1 MARSGAMVI
10 PTRVPFRNRFQ
21 GLFRGF
27 RPAALARA
35 HFGEE
40 AWDTVIYD
48 TKRIFAT
55 FTFIALE
62 ATVHQIL
69 HTNCAQNSL
78 DLQIKKNEN
87 IHLEGC
93 LL

>member
-1 MARSGAMVI
+1 MPRLSTIAI
-10 PTRVPFRNRFQ
+10 PTQVPFQDRFE
-21 GLFRGF
+21 GPFRDF
-27 RPAALARA
+27 RAAVLSHA

-40 AWDTVIYD
+40 ACDTVIYD
-48 TKRIFAT
+48 AKRIFAT
-55 FTFIALE
+55 FTFIAFE
-62 ATVHQIL
+62 PTVHQIL